1 MKVIGLTA
9 LVLVLVASASS
20 AIAHGTKA
28 KDDGHDMA
36 MEVVKEQKPWGIAG
50 DEDQVSRT
58 IDVSMLD
65 SMEFA
70 PEQLTIKQGE
80 TIRFVASNDG
90 QVLHEFVLGTT
101 ETNDEHAQMM
111 IKFPGMEH
119 DEPYMTHVNS
129 GQTGE
134 IIWTFNRAGTF
145 AFACLIA
152 GHYQAGMIGD
162 ITVTAD
168 NS

>member
-1 MKVIGLTA
+1 MRAIGLTTLA
-9 LVLVLVASASS
+9 LVIVTSAST

-36 MEVVKEQKPWGIAG
+36 TEVVKEQKPWGIAG
-50 DEDQVSRT
+50 DADQVSRT
-58 IDVSMLD
+58 IDVAMLD
-65 SMEFA
+65 SMRFT
-70 PEQLTIKQGE
+70 PEMLTIKQGE
-80 TIRFVASNDG
+80 TIRFVARNDG

-119 DEPYMTHVNS
+119 DEPYMAHVNG
-129 GQTGE
+129 GQSGE

-145 AFACLIA
+145 DFACLIA
-152 GHYQAGMIGD
+152 GHYQAGMRGA